1 MRHTVMLMLKRRNS
15 AHNHAPAISVWI
27 SRAIG
32 KVKMESGGRRAR
44 KLVGGRPPV
53 RRLCVCFARTHAAN
67 DCMPAVVKSLGL
79 HAQDEEW
86 TLEASERPSKL
97 RKGARAAARGVQ
109 AEGRATHR
117 KVSSAQKRE
126 KGEMSDDEERI
137 SHPGLAAMFAAWE
150 RTAVD
155 FCAQQEASAA
165 SPALRRDAARRA
177 ESVCDALLAPL
188 HLHLANLSRA
198 LRERE
203 RLKDSLSQL
212 SSAKKAARAELMLA
226 EQELFR
232 IRQLAEQERQ
242 DFVAAESERRHLEN
256 AHELVSD
263 IEGLLRHS
271 SVQNPSDKEARAGAG
286 GSEGGMRGLSDL
298 TTVQGAG
305 AGGFCE
311 GGNDPQGEAELHVS
325 GRGSGGAD
333 TSLANIEAALR
344 AAVAACEV
352 PAFLQA
358 CNDRLGASVTA
369 RLHGRAPTAGAST
382 PASEGTSSARG

>member
-1 MRHTVMLMLKRRNS
+1 ME
-15 AHNHAPAISVWI
+15 AP
-27 SRAIG
+27 
-32 KVKMESGGRRAR
+32 EGGRRAR

-67 DCMPAVVKSLGL
+67 HCMPAVVKSLEL
-79 HAQDEEW
+79 HAQDEDW

-97 RKGARAAARGVQ
+97 RKGARAAARSDQ
-109 AEGRATHR
+109 AEGRAAHR
-117 KVSSAQKRE
+117 KVSKAQKRE

-165 SPALRRDAARRA
+165 SPALRRDAARKA

-212 SSAKKAARAELMLA
+212 SLAKKAARAELMLA

-242 DFVAAESERRHLEN
+242 DFVAAESERRRLEN

-271 SVQNPSDKEARAGAG
+271 SVQNPSGKEARAGAA
-286 GSEGGMRGLSDL
+286 GSESEMRGLSDL
-298 TTVQGAG
+298 TTVQGAD
-305 AGGFCE
+305 AGGFGESCCE
-311 GGNDPQGEAELHVS
+311 GGNDPQGVAALHVS
-325 GRGSGGAD
+325 DRGSGGAD
-333 TSLANIEAALR
+333 ASLANIEAALR

-352 PAFLQA
+352 PAFLHA

-382 PASEGTSSARG
+382 SAPEGTSSARGQGEA